1 MTICNLRVLLV
12 VAFSLTVGGC
22 AAEISAA
29 LNRDLRTDT
38 VTVTDPTTRQTRT
51 YKTISVPGERRLT
64 FFAPDGRVCPENFPD
79 VGRSTE
85 AKSTIDLPI
94 ATPASAGVIKVDD
107 AFKTALLKTNDRT
120 ESADMIG
127 RLGAIICVA
136 YLNDAISKVQYG
148 DLVTLLVNGSVDRL
162 KKGSHTVNLTK

>member
-1 MTICNLRVLLV
+1 M
-12 VAFSLTVGGC
+12 LTGC
-22 AAEISAA
+22 AAELSAI

-38 VTVTDPTTRQTRT
+38 ITVTDPATRQVRT
-51 YKTISVPGERRLT
+51 YTTVSVPGERRLT

-85 AKSTIDLPI
+85 AKSTIALPI

-127 RLGAIICVA
+127 RLGAIICMA
-136 YLNDAISKVQYG
+136 YLNHAIGTEEYG
-148 DLVTLLVNGSVDRL
+148 KLVTLLVTGSVDRL
-162 KKGSHTVNLTK
+162 KKGSHSVNVTK

>member
-1 MTICNLRVLLV
+1 M
-12 VAFSLTVGGC
+12 LTGC
-22 AAEISAA
+22 AAQLSAI

-38 VTVTDPTTRQTRT
+38 ITVTDLEKQRVRT
-51 YKTISVPGERRLT
+51 YMTVSVPGERRLT

-107 AFKTALLKTNDRT
+107 AIKTALLKTNDRT

-127 RLGAIICVA
+127 RLGAIICMA
-136 YLNDAISKVQYG
+136 YLNHAIDEKEYG
-148 DLVTLLVNGSVDRL
+148 KLVTLLVTGSVDRL
-162 KKGSHTVNLTK
+162 KKGSHTVNVTK